1 MIKDQNPLG
10 ISAMVVIL
18 NTHCFHGGWNLRAMF
33 IPRSHGTL
41 IGALRDGGLSRHA
54 DDCEMDISERDVELL
69 QSVAMKADV
78 YYFCCF
84 FLLFAVQNT

>member
-1 MIKDQNPLG
+1 
-10 ISAMVVIL
+10 MVVIL
-18 NTHCFHGGWNLRAMF
+18 TPIVFMVVGISGQCLYQNCSGDP
-33 IPRSHGTL
+33 PRSHGTL

-78 YYFCCF
+78 
-84 FLLFAVQNT
+84 